1 MAANGETMA
10 DNSREEPVLEGLGYS
25 PDAEDARLR
34 KGYSDELEMARQI
47 VRVRPREIILSYGNP
62 PGIQGPDIVS
72 IGEDGLLARWDV
84 KWRTVDRTAG
94 PSVAAEAPLEQ
105 AAVELA
111 VWRAIDTRRVS
122 LKVGLT
128 ALRLYEAGT
137 YNIFTVDPTIPDDA
151 FLVQAEHGHFK
162 RS

>member
-1 MAANGETMA
+1 MA
-10 DNSREEPVLEGLGYS
+10 DDEPTPEELGYS
-25 PDAEDARLR
+25 PDEEEARLR

-62 PGIQGPDIVS
+62 PGIQGPDILS

-84 KWRTVDRTAG
+84 KWRTIDRVAG

-111 VWRAIDTRRVS
+111 VWKAIDAGRIDLNT
-122 LKVGLT
+122 GLT

-151 FLVQAEHGHFK
+151 FLVQAQDGRFR

>member
-1 MAANGETMA
+1 MA
-10 DNSREEPVLEGLGYS
+10 DDDPTPEELGYS
-25 PDAEDARLR
+25 PEAEEARLR

-47 VRVRPREIILSYGNP
+47 VRVRPREVILSYGNP
-62 PGIQGPDIVS
+62 LGVQGPDILS

-84 KWRTVDRTAG
+84 KWRTIDRVAG

-105 AAVELA
+105 AAVEMA
-111 VWRAIDTRRVS
+111 VWKAIDARRID
-122 LKVGLT
+122 LQTGIR

-137 YNIFTVDPTIPDDA
+137 YNIFTVDPAIPDDA
-151 FLVQAEHGHFK
+151 FLVQAQDGRFR

>member
-1 MAANGETMA
+1 MA
-10 DNSREEPVLEGLGYS
+10 DDDPTPEELGYA
-25 PDAEDARLR
+25 PDEEEARLR
-34 KGYSDELEMARQI
+34 KSYSDELEMARQI

-62 PGIQGPDIVS
+62 PGIQGPDILS

-84 KWRTVDRTAG
+84 KWRTIDRVAG

-111 VWRAIDTRRVS
+111 VWKAM
-122 LKVGLT
+122 
-128 ALRLYEAGT
+128 RLYESGT
-137 YNIFTVDPTIPDDA
+137 YNNFTVDPTVPDDA
-151 FLVQAEHGHFK
+151 FLVQAQDGRFR